1 MNLRRAIVI
10 AACLLPV
17 AAGSASAQ
25 FQSPPATAPQQQE
38 PPCFKEFVALRT
50 EAQKRAKALQE
61 ASARKPS
68 PREACQLFTAFSA
81 AEAKLIKYTADNGT
95 WCGIPPTVLENMKTA
110 HVKTND
116 MRAKVCSAAAAPAR
130 PAGPSLSDALNAP
143 VPNASN
149 IKSGRGTYDTLTGT
163 PLGK

>member
-1 MNLRRAIVI
+1 MSLRRAIVI

-25 FQSPPATAPQQQE
+25 FQPAPGAMPAQE

-50 EAQKRAKALQE
+50 EAQTRAKAIQD
-61 ASARKPS
+61 ANARRPS
-68 PREACQLFTAFSA
+68 PREACQLFNAFSA
-81 AEAKLIKYTADNGT
+81 AEAKLIKFAADNVT
-95 WCGIPPTVLENMKTA
+95 WCGIPAKVVETMKTA
-110 HVKTND
+110 HARTNA
-116 MRAKVCSAAAAPAR
+116 MKAKVCSVAAAPPR

-143 VPNASN
+143 VPSASN
-149 IKSGRGTYDTLTGT
+149 IKTGRGTYDTLTGT